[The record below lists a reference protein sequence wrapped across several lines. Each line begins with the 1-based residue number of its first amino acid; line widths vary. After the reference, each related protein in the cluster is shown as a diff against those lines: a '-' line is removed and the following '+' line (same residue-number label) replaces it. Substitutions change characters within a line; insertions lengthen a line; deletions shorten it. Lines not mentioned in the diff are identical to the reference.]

1 MLKNLNIDQ
10 IKKIWILDL
19 VVQFES
25 FKKAALQS
33 KVSPSAISQA
43 ITSLE
48 KNYGMPLLI
57 REKGHV
63 VPTQEAIALLSA
75 VRPAFEAFESL
86 NSLNHI
92 SAPKISWMNF
102 GTYESIAIDLLPGLL
117 HSLRNKLPNMRL
129 SLRISRTSNLLT
141 MVRKGELCSA
151 IITEVDDLE
160 RFYVKEVTQDSLG
173 FFVSKK
179 HPIASIGWRSTLS
192 YGVGSLAPGKEGLP
206 RYFTKYMKQFDLQKP
221 IMLSDSFEA
230 LRASASSGCIV
241 SVLPK
246 RIANRQDDLLEIFP
260 ANYSKNKFKES
271 GLHKILAI
279 SQLNCDKDETDFIA
293 NESSRILK

>member
-1 MLKNLNIDQ
+1 MVKNLNIDQ

-57 REKGHV
+57 REKGNV
-63 VPTQEAIALLSA
+63 IPTPEAIALLSA
-75 VRPAFEAFESL
+75 VRPAFEAFENL

-141 MVRKGELCSA
+141 LVRKGELCSA
-151 IITEVDDLE
+151 IITEVDDLD
-160 RFYVKEVTQDSLG
+160 RFYVKEVSQDSLG
-173 FFVSKK
+173 FFVSKN
-179 HPIASIGWRSTLS
+179 HPIASIGWKSTIS

-230 LRASASSGCIV
+230 LRASASSGAVV

-246 RIANRQDDLLEIFP
+246 RIANRYDDLLEIFP

-279 SQLNCDKDETDFIA
+279 SQMNCDKEETDFIA
-293 NESSRILK
+293 SESSRILK